1 MKKIAFASLT
11 LGMVALSATASASYS
26 FTGAIINEDFDS
38 LPNSVDSAGLFT
50 ALNQVAI
57 PGSTGFVG
65 GRIGGTGSSMNFVV
79 SGGAAT
85 SGALY
90 SYGTGNAT
98 ERALGALASGSNVG
112 GFGFE
117 LINNSGANITSITLS
132 FTAEFWRSSTV
143 VTNVLTAFYGFNGG
157 SANSSNFL
165 SDAGMTAFTGWD
177 ITGPAFVASS
187 NGALDGNDPANQALV
202 AATLTLQTPLANG
215 SSMFFAWRDTN
226 DAGNDAGL
234 AMDNLSIR
242 ATTDAVPEPATM
254 AVLAAAGLA
263 AAARRKRK

>member
-11 LGMVALSATASASYS
+11 LGLVALSATASASYS

-38 LPNSVDSAGLFT
+38 LPNAVDSIGLF
-50 ALNQVAI
+50 ALNNQVAI

-65 GRIGGTGSSMNFVV
+65 TKIGGTGTAMNFVV
-79 SGGAAT
+79 NTGAGS

-90 SYGTGNAT
+90 SYGASNST
-98 ERALGALASGSNVG
+98 ERALGALASGTHFG

-132 FTAEFWRSSTV
+132 FTAEFWRSSTT
-143 VTNVLTAFYGFNGG
+143 VTNVLAAFYGNTGG
-157 SANSSNFL
+157 SSNSSNFV
-165 SDAGMTAFTGWD
+165 SDAGMTAFSGWN
-177 ITGPAFVASS
+177 ITGPAFVTS
-187 NGALDGNDPANQALV
+187 NGTLDGNDPANQAIV
-202 AATLTLQTPLANG
+202 AATLTLATPLANG
-215 SSMFFAWRDTN
+215 DSMFFAWRDTN

-234 AMDNLSIR
+234 AMDNLQIR

>member
-11 LGMVALSATASASYS
+11 LGLVAISATASASYS

-38 LPNSVDSAGLFT
+38 LPSAVDSPGLFT

-65 GRIGGTGSSMNFVV
+65 GRIGGTGSSMNFLVNT
-79 SGGAAT
+79 GAGS

-90 SYGTGNAT
+90 SYGAT
-98 ERALGALASGSNVG
+98 SSSDRALGALASGTNVG

-117 LINNSGANITSITLS
+117 LINNSGANITSVTLS
-132 FTAEFWRSSTV
+132 FTAEFWRSSTAT
-143 VTNVLTAFYGFNGG
+143 TNVLAAFYGFNGG

-177 ITGPAFVASS
+177 ITGPAFVAS
-187 NGALDGNDPANQALV
+187 NGALDGNDPLNQALV

-226 DAGNDAGL
+226 DVGNDAGL
-234 AMDNLSIR
+234 AMDNLQIR